1 MPQLV
6 MLRLRSNKFSGHIP
20 IDIMRLSKFHI
31 LDLANNMFS
40 GVIPQSLANLKALTT
55 TMDSE
60 GDNNPFKEVYDS
72 AYWSGDMGMS
82 GDSLSLPTKG
92 QVLDYTGNILF
103 FKSIDLSCNRLVG
116 QIPKE
121 IGALLGLINLNLSSN
136 LLSGNIPFKIG
147 NVYSLESLD
156 LSNNQLYGEIPQSLT
171 NLTSLSYLNL
181 SYNNLSGRIPSGHQ
195 LDTLR
200 ADDPASMYIGNPG
213 LCGHPLPKVCPGDQ
227 PKKEDPFKW
236 NQDD

>member
-1 MPQLV
+1 
-6 MLRLRSNKFSGHIP
+6 
-20 IDIMRLSKFHI
+20 
-31 LDLANNMFS
+31 MFS

-60 GDNNPFKEVYDS
+60 GDNNPFEEVYDS

-121 IGALLGLINLNLSSN
+121 IGALLGLINLYHQTYWVETFHLKSAMCIHWSLLTCRTTNFMVKFLS
-136 LLSGNIPFKIG
+136 P
-147 NVYSLESLD
+147 
-156 LSNNQLYGEIPQSLT
+156 
-171 NLTSLSYLNL
+171 
-181 SYNNLSGRIPSGHQ
+181 
-195 LDTLR
+195 
-200 ADDPASMYIGNPG
+200 
-213 LCGHPLPKVCPGDQ
+213 
-227 PKKEDPFKW
+227 
-236 NQDD
+236 